1 MTNEMTNEQRVR
13 QTLLPHVRL
22 IHLNEA
28 TRRLADRFADDKIE
42 TGVAAWLAD
51 PVNKHFLKNAAVE
64 ALMAGLRGG

>member
-1 MTNEMTNEQRVR
+1 MSNEKHLR
-13 QTLLPHVRL
+13 QALLPHVRTHL
-22 IHLNEA
+22 LNESV
-28 TRRLADRFADDKIE
+28 RRLADRFADDEIE